1 MFGGFLYVFQ
11 KTIYYSTSRKVPTI
25 ASGIKNQLKRKPSE
39 DKISEVLVFPPK
51 NGARMKTVKTRKLR
65 KEVAKI
71 THPGV
76 DGSKSVVWKESGL
89 IIPPVPP
96 SFLEGCNIIDIRYFL
111 KVILIVFREIV
122 LIEMLKKNHFNHSYY
137 LLIVGRRNHWSLVQ
151 PWNPHWDNYWNGA
164 IATAECGAQL
174 SPRHPFHPAH

>member
-1 MFGGFLYVFQ
+1 MIDEYSTTKACIMFVWVFDDCVFQ
-11 KTIYYSTSRKVPTI
+11 KTIYFSTSRKVPTI
-25 ASGIKNQLKRKPSE
+25 ANGIKNQLKRKPSE

-76 DGSKSVVWKESGL
+76 DGGKSVVWKESGL
-89 IIPPVPP
+89 VIPPVPP

-111 KVILIVFREIV
+111 KVILIVLWEF
-122 LIEMLKKNHFNHSYY
+122 
-137 LLIVGRRNHWSLVQ
+137 G
-151 PWNPHWDNYWNGA
+151 
-164 IATAECGAQL
+164 
-174 SPRHPFHPAH
+174 